1 MQSSRISVW
10 FAKAIYSILY
20 MVVSIKRIESIDF
33 ANHTDILD
41 DWIWSR
47 NPYYRPYE
55 TMALLGRQSPIPS
68 NGFYIMTKILL
79 KKMATGDDLRILP
92 DVQTKCIDSRVSKSN
107 MHSPPTRKLGKWWQM
122 WYDDFG
128 FYRFTTFMVCLKF
141 RPICFSPEF
150 SLASDQKLRWR
161 LLTILIIHAACM
173 VYSVLPTPKN
183 LTIDV

>member
-1 MQSSRISVW
+1 
-10 FAKAIYSILY
+10 
-20 MVVSIKRIESIDF
+20 MVTESLWNHGIVS
-33 ANHTDILD
+33 
-41 DWIWSR
+41 
-47 NPYYRPYE
+47 
-55 TMALLGRQSPIPS
+55 RQSPIPS

-79 KKMATGDDLRILP
+79 KKMAIGDDLLRILP
-92 DVQTKCIDSRVSKSN
+92 DVQTKCIVSKVFKSN

-141 RPICFSPEF
+141 RTICLSPEF

-173 VYSVLPTPKN
+173 VYYPPKKIWQLMCSRYSVETAPRNSNKLSPLPSKRCRNHPTW
-183 LTIDV
+183 